1 MSIYKNVMNQI
12 HASEE
17 FKNKMQ
23 KEMLEYEPKEKRGFM
38 KNVRLMAGGFVA
50 CIVIALVAVVTLP
63 NINNEVASIDLT
75 ERIVVDNSGPAASV
89 LLNIEG
95 VITEVGEDGMSFT
108 LDNGMKVVVTDETKL
123 GIDGP
128 TAPPKEEQLF
138 EPTFRVGNL
147 IGGFTE
153 DTSKDPVTAAVIY
166 TNWNFENP
174 IR

>member
-1 MSIYKNVMNQI
+1 MNAYKKVMNQI
-12 HASEE
+12 QASEE
-17 FKNKMQ
+17 FKSKVQ
-23 KEMLEYEPKEKRGFM
+23 KEMMEYEQKDKRVFM
-38 KNVRLMAGGFVA
+38 KNIRLMAGSLIA
-50 CIVIALVAVVTLP
+50 CAVIAVVALTYT
-63 NINNEVASIDLT
+63 NNDKALDLT
-75 ERIVVDNSGPAASV
+75 ERIVVDKSGPAASAMV
-89 LLNIEG
+89 NIEG
-95 VITEVGEDGMSFT
+95 IITEVGDDGLSFS
-108 LDNGMKVVVTDETKL
+108 LDNGMEVVVTDETKL

-153 DTSKDPVTAAVIY
+153 DTSADPVTAAAIY

>member
-1 MSIYKNVMNQI
+1 MSAYKKVMKQI

-17 FKNKMQ
+17 FKSKMQ
-23 KEMLEYEPKEKRGFM
+23 KEMMEYEKKEKRANM
-38 KNVRLMAGGFVA
+38 KNIKLIVGSLVA
-50 CIVIALVAVVTLP
+50 CAVIAVVALT
-63 NINNEVASIDLT
+63 NINNDAALDLT
-75 ERIVVDNSGPAASV
+75 ERIVVDNSGPSAKAIV
-89 LLNIEG
+89 NIDG
-95 VITEVGEDGMSFT
+95 VITEVGEDGTSFM
-108 LDNGMKVVVTDETKL
+108 LDNGMKVVVTDETEL

-128 TAPPKEEQLF
+128 TAPPKEKQLF

-153 DTSKDPVTAAVIY
+153 DTTADPVTAAVIY

>member
-1 MSIYKNVMNQI
+1 MNPYKKVMKQI
-12 HASEE
+12 QASEE
-17 FKNKMQ
+17 FKSKMQ
-23 KEMLEYEPKEKRGFM
+23 KEMMEYEQKEKRVIM
-38 KNVRLMAGGFVA
+38 KNIKLMVGSLVA
-50 CIVIALVAVVTLP
+50 CAVIAIVALTGT
-63 NINNEVASIDLT
+63 NNDAVLDLT

-89 LLNIEG
+89 MLNIEG
-95 VITEVGEDGMSFT
+95 TITEVGDDGLSFT
-108 LDNGMKVVVTDETKL
+108 LDNGMEVVVTDETKL

-147 IGGFTE
+147 IGGFTN
-153 DTSKDPVTAAVIY
+153 DTSADPVTAAAIY

>member
-1 MSIYKNVMNQI
+1 MSTYKKVMKQI

-17 FKNKMQ
+17 FKNNMQ
-23 KEMLEYEPKEKRGFM
+23 KEMMEYGKKEKRVFM
-38 KNVRLMAGGFVA
+38 KKMKLIGGSLIA
-50 CIVIALVAVVTLP
+50 CAVIAVVALT
-63 NINNEVASIDLT
+63 NMNNDVSVDLT
-75 ERIVVDNSGPAASV
+75 ERIVVDNSGPNLKV
-89 LLNIEG
+89 MVNIDG

-108 LDNGMKVVVTDETKL
+108 LDNGMKVVVTDNTKF

-128 TAPPKEEQLF
+128 TAPAKEEQFF

-147 IGGFTE
+147 ISGYTE
-153 DTSKDPVTAAVIY
+153 DMNADPVIATAIY

>member
-1 MSIYKNVMNQI
+1 MSAYKKVMKQI

-17 FKNKMQ
+17 FKSKMQ
-23 KEMLEYEPKEKRGFM
+23 KEMMDYEKKEKRIFM
-38 KNVRLMAGGFVA
+38 KNVRLMVGSLVA
-50 CIVIALVAVVTLP
+50 CAVIAVVGVVVLP
-63 NINNEVASIDLT
+63 NINNNAALDLT
-75 ERIVVDNSGPAASV
+75 ERIVVDNSGPAASAAV
-89 LLNIEG
+89 NIEG
-95 VITEVGEDGMSFT
+95 VITEVGEDGLSFT
-108 LDNGMKVVVTDETKL
+108 LDNGMEVVVTDETEL

-153 DTSKDPVTAAVIY
+153 DTSANPVTATVIY